1 MENIQ
6 LQGVVSTGAH
16 GDLNLRQNLST
27 NTPAKKIVP
36 RIMIILPLM
45 LILVT
50 KYNQMM
56 TVEKILATRSITRRM
71 IKVTTS
77 EKSKILSIQFLTLT
91 LISSTEMRLP
101 GSDLQA
107 L

>member
-6 LQGVVSTGAH
+6 LQEVVSTGAP

-27 NTPAKKIVP
+27 KTTAKKIVP
-36 RIMIILPLM
+36 RIMIILPLT

-56 TVEKILATRSITRRM
+56 TVEKILATRSIMRRK
-71 IKVTTS
+71 IKVPTS
-77 EKSKILSIQFLTLT
+77 EKSKILWIQFLTLT